1 MITIANQP
9 QRFINLLLYTIS
21 LRRMFSNSF
30 LLFQIQRRNSD
41 LQETS
46 LRKRTLTASSSV
58 NLDMSR
64 SVSRSNLARSVSGS
78 ISNLT
83 RPGAMTR
90 STSSSSF
97 TSLTRSGNRQPES
110 KKMNMGLTKTK
121 STSNLGLGAK
131 SKLSSGSESVE
142 KLRRELEASQHLVTS
157 LRAELEISGA
167 QTQVCHVCMQQ
178 IITNIKDK
186 HNFTKKIR
194 TAQSFVIKS
203 HFEIFFTQVCINLQS
218 FSQSALSILR

>member
-1 MITIANQP
+1 MTTIVNQS
-9 QRFINLLLYTIS
+9 QRFINLLLYTNS

-97 TSLTRSGNRQPES
+97 TSLTRSGSRQPES
-110 KKMNMGLTKTK
+110 KKISMTKTK

-167 QTQVCHVCMQQ
+167 QTQVCHATCNKLLQ
-178 IITNIKDK
+178 IL
-186 HNFTKKIR
+186 KINTILLKR
-194 TAQSFVIKS
+194 F
-203 HFEIFFTQVCINLQS
+203 
-218 FSQSALSILR
+218 ALLKVL

>member
-1 MITIANQP
+1 MTTIVNQS
-9 QRFINLLLYTIS
+9 QRFINLLLYTNS

-97 TSLTRSGNRQPES
+97 TSLTRSGSRQPES
-110 KKMNMGLTKTK
+110 KKISMTKTK

-167 QTQVCHVCMQQ
+167 QTQVCHATCNKLLQ
-178 IITNIKDK
+178 IL
-186 HNFTKKIR
+186 KINTILLLKR
-194 TAQSFVIKS
+194 FVLFK
-203 HFEIFFTQVCINLQS
+203 
-218 FSQSALSILR
+218 AL

>member
-1 MITIANQP
+1 
-9 QRFINLLLYTIS
+9 
-21 LRRMFSNSF
+21 MFSNSS

-97 TSLTRSGNRQPES
+97 TSLTRSGSRQPES

-131 SKLSSGSESVE
+131 SKLGSGSESVE

-167 QTQVCHVCMQQ
+167 QTQVYVMLACNKLLQ
-178 IITNIKDK
+178 NL
-186 HNFTKKIR
+186 KINTILLKR
-194 TAQSFVIKS
+194 F
-203 HFEIFFTQVCINLQS
+203 
-218 FSQSALSILR
+218 ALFKVL

>member
-1 MITIANQP
+1 
-9 QRFINLLLYTIS
+9 
-21 LRRMFSNSF
+21 MFSNSF
-30 LLFQIQRRNSD
+30 PLFQIQRRNSD

-110 KKMNMGLTKTK
+110 KKISMTKTK

-167 QTQVCHVCMQQ
+167 QTQVSHACMQQ

-218 FSQSALSILR
+218 FSQSALSILRYMSSLQSPLLTMPG

>member
-1 MITIANQP
+1 
-9 QRFINLLLYTIS
+9 
-21 LRRMFSNSF
+21 MFSNSF

-97 TSLTRSGNRQPES
+97 TSLTRSGSRQPES
-110 KKMNMGLTKTK
+110 KKISMTKTK

-131 SKLSSGSESVE
+131 SKLSFGSESVE

-167 QTQVCHVCMQQ
+167 QTQVYVMLVCNKLLQ
-178 IITNIKDK
+178 IL
-186 HNFTKKIR
+186 KINTILLKR
-194 TAQSFVIKS
+194 F
-203 HFEIFFTQVCINLQS
+203 
-218 FSQSALSILR
+218 ALFKVL